1 MIGRRMT
8 LRFQRKAGSSTEPAL
23 SGAEGVAAAT
33 SARNDNPFKS
43 VRLLLSVLSVGLFLL
58 AGCHSHEFP
67 DYPANY
73 REYAYITN
81 GGSNTV
87 TVLDVVNFRQDRVVQ
102 VGSDPTGVTVNKKR
116 NEVYV
121 VNTGS
126 NSVSVIDAEKNRVV
140 ATIPVHQRPYF
151 ISVSADGTRAYVANS
166 GSNNVSVIDLKSR
179 REIAAIGVGEA
190 PGMAAVTPDGNAVV
204 VSNRA
209 GNSVSIIDAKT
220 NKVRSVWSGCPGAT
234 DIAILPD
241 SSKAFV
247 ACSGGHQVMA
257 IALAK
262 PSAKSAHAR
271 VATTVQPTTK
281 GALLAL
287 LDVGKTPIRLV
298 LKPDGGEIFAVN
310 YDGGSISEIDTST
323 NEVGGA
329 YMVGTHPVAG
339 LATADNSTM
348 YVSDFDADS
357 LTVFSI
363 DDGQLLPVQAR
374 TGDGP
379 DAMAFSS
386 AGNLLFVV
394 DSRSGDVAVIRT
406 SSNSLL
412 TMFPVGRKPND
423 IAVKAFLMPHSL

>member
-1 MIGRRMT
+1 MT
-8 LRFQRKAGSSTEPAL
+8 LQQQPRNIIKANRAGEVFPRWL
-23 SGAEGVAAAT
+23 CCLFVAA
-33 SARNDNPFKS
+33 S
-43 VRLLLSVLSVGLFLL
+43 LFSM
-58 AGCHSHEFP
+58 AGCRSHEFP

-73 REYAYITN
+73 REFAYITN

-87 TVLDVVNFRQDRVVQ
+87 TVLDVVNLRQDRVIP
-102 VGSDPTGVTVNKKR
+102 VGSNPTGVAANSKR

-126 NSVSVIDAEKNRVV
+126 NSVSVIDAEKNAVV

-151 ISVSADGTRAYVANS
+151 VSVNADGTRAYVANS
-166 GSNNVSVIDLKSR
+166 GSNNVSVIDLTSR
-179 REIAAIGVGEA
+179 REIAVVGVGEG
-190 PGMAAVTPDGNAVV
+190 PGVAALSPDGNAIV
-204 VSNRA
+204 VSNRV

-220 NKVRSVWSGCPGAT
+220 HKVRSVWRGCPGAT

-257 IALAK
+257 IALETPPPAS
-262 PSAKSAHAR
+262 PRAR
-271 VATTVQPTTK
+271 VSTRQVDPRD
-281 GALLAL
+281 ALLAI

-310 YDGGSISEIDTST
+310 FDGASLSEIDTST

-339 LATADNSTM
+339 VATADNSAL

-357 LTVFSI
+357 VGIFSI
-363 DDGQLLPVQAR
+363 DDGELLPVQAR

-379 DAMAFSS
+379 EAMALSK
-386 AGNLLFVV
+386 AGHLLLVV
-394 DSRSGDVAVIRT
+394 DARSGDVAVIRT

-412 TMFPVGRKPND
+412 TMFPVGMKPND
-423 IAVKAFLMPHSL
+423 IAIKAFLAQPHHSL

>member
-1 MIGRRMT
+1 MT
-8 LRFQRKAGSSTEPAL
+8 LRCQGKNSTGERGTGAVLLRLFGSL
-23 SGAEGVAAAT
+23 FVAA
-33 SARNDNPFKS
+33 S
-43 VRLLLSVLSVGLFLL
+43 LLSL
-58 AGCHSHEFP
+58 AGCRSHEFP
-67 DYPANY
+67 DYSANY

-87 TVLDVVNFRQDRVVQ
+87 TVLDVVNLRQDRVIP
-102 VGSDPTGVTVNKKR
+102 VGADPTGVAVNTKR

-126 NSVSVIDAEKNRVV
+126 NSVSVIDAEKNAVV

-166 GSNNVSVIDLKSR
+166 GSNNVSVIDLKLR
-179 REIAAIGVGEA
+179 RQIAVIGVGEA
-190 PGMAAVTPDGNAVV
+190 PGMAAVSPDGSAVV
-204 VSNRA
+204 VSNRV
-209 GNSVSIIDAKT
+209 GNSVSIIDAET
-220 NKVRSVWSGCPGAT
+220 EKVRSVWSGCPDAT

-247 ACSGGHQVMA
+247 ACSGGHQVMV
-257 IALAK
+257 IALAT
-262 PSAKSAHAR
+262 PPPVSPHAHRSTA
-271 VATTVQPTTK
+271 QPTPK
-281 GALLAL
+281 DELLAL
-287 LDVGKTPIRLV
+287 LDVGKTPIHLV

-310 YDGGSISEIDTST
+310 FDGASFSEIDTST

-329 YMVGTHPVAG
+329 YLVGTHPVSG
-339 LATADNSTM
+339 VATADNSTM

-357 LTVFSI
+357 LGVFSI
-363 DDGQLLPVQAR
+363 DDGELLPLPPR

-379 DAMAFSS
+379 DAMAFSK
-386 AGNLLFVV
+386 AGNFLFVV

-406 SSNSLL
+406 STNSLL

-423 IAVKAFLMPHSL
+423 IVVKAFLVPPRHAL

>member
-1 MIGRRMT
+1 MMLQQQPRNFI
-8 LRFQRKAGSSTEPAL
+8 KANRAGKVFPRSL
-23 SGAEGVAAAT
+23 CCLFVAA
-33 SARNDNPFKS
+33 S
-43 VRLLLSVLSVGLFLL
+43 LFSL
-58 AGCHSHEFP
+58 AGCRSHEFP

-87 TVLDVVNFRQDRVVQ
+87 TVLDVVNLRQDRVIP
-102 VGSDPTGVTVNKKR
+102 VGSNPTGVAANSKR

-126 NSVSVIDAEKNRVV
+126 DSVSVIDAKKNSVV

-151 ISVSADGTRAYVANS
+151 ISVSSDGTRAYVANS

-179 REIAAIGVGEA
+179 REIAVVGVGEG
-190 PGMAAVTPDGNAVV
+190 PGVAAVTPDGNAVV
-204 VSNRA
+204 VSNRV

-220 NKVRSVWSGCPGAT
+220 DKVRSVWRGCPGAT

-257 IALAK
+257 IALAT
-262 PSAKSAHAR
+262 PPPASPRAR
-271 VATTVQPTTK
+271 LSTRQVIPK
-281 GALLAL
+281 DELLTI

-310 YDGGSISEIDTST
+310 FDGASLSEIDTST

-339 LATADNSTM
+339 VATADNSM
-348 YVSDFDADS
+348 LYVSDFDADS
-357 LTVFSI
+357 LGVYSV
-363 DDGQLLPVQAR
+363 DDGELLPVAPR

-379 DAMAFSS
+379 ESMAFSK

-394 DSRSGDVAVIRT
+394 DARSGDVAVIRT
-406 SSNSLL
+406 STNSLL
-412 TMFPVGRKPND
+412 NMFPVGMKPND
-423 IAVKAFLMPHSL
+423 IAIKAFTIR

>member
-1 MIGRRMT
+1 MNR
-8 LRFQRKAGSSTEPAL
+8 AGERSARWFCSL
-23 SGAEGVAAAT
+23 FAAA
-33 SARNDNPFKS
+33 S
-43 VRLLLSVLSVGLFLL
+43 LLSL
-58 AGCHSHEFP
+58 AACRSHEFP

-87 TVLDVVNFRQDRVVQ
+87 SVLDVVNLRQDRVIR
-102 VGSDPTGVTVNKKR
+102 VGSNPTGVAANTKR

-126 NSVSVIDAEKNRVV
+126 NSVSVIDAEKNAVV

-166 GSNNVSVIDLKSR
+166 GSNNVSVIDLQSR
-179 REIAAIGVGEA
+179 REIAAVGVGEG
-190 PGMAAVTPDGNAVV
+190 PGVAAVTPDGNAVV
-204 VSNRA
+204 VSNRV
-209 GNSVSIIDAKT
+209 GNSVSIIDVKAE
-220 NKVRSVWSGCPGAT
+220 KVRSVWSGCPGAT
-234 DIAILPD
+234 DIAVLPD

-257 IALAK
+257 IALAA
-262 PSAKSAHAR
+262 PPPDSRRAHLSTR
-271 VATTVQPTTK
+271 LVIPKDEV
-281 GALLAL
+281 LAI

-310 YDGGSISEIDTST
+310 FDGASFSEIDTST

-339 LATADNSTM
+339 VATADNSM
-348 YVSDFDADS
+348 LYVSDFGADS
-357 LTVFSI
+357 LGLYSI
-363 DDGQLLPVQAR
+363 DEGELAPVAPR

-379 DAMAFSS
+379 EAMAFSK
-386 AGNLLFVV
+386 AGNMLFVV
-394 DSRSGDVAVIRT
+394 DTRSGDVAVIRT
-406 SSNSLL
+406 STNSLL
-412 TMFPVGRKPND
+412 NMFPVGAKPND
-423 IAVKAFLMPHSL
+423 IVDKAFTVR

>member
-1 MIGRRMT
+1 MR
-8 LRFQRKAGSSTEPAL
+8 SL
-23 SGAEGVAAAT
+23 SFLLVAT
-33 SARNDNPFKS
+33 F
-43 VRLLLSVLSVGLFLL
+43 LLSL
-58 AGCHSHEFP
+58 AGCRSHEFP

-87 TVLDVVNFRQDRVVQ
+87 TVLDVVNLRQDRVIR
-102 VGSDPTGVTVNKKR
+102 VGIDPTGVAVNRKR

-126 NSVSVIDAEKNRVV
+126 NSVSVIDAEKNTVV
-140 ATIPVHQRPYF
+140 ATIPVRLRPYF

-166 GSNNVSVIDLKSR
+166 GSNNVSVIDLKLR
-179 REIAAIGVGEA
+179 RQIAVIGVGEA
-190 PGMAAVTPDGNAVV
+190 PGMAVVSPDGNAIV
-204 VSNRA
+204 VSNRV
-209 GNSVSIIDAKT
+209 GNSVSILDAKT
-220 NKVRSVWSGCPGAT
+220 DKVRSVWSGCPGAT

-257 IALAK
+257 IALAT
-262 PSAKSAHAR
+262 PPPVAPHAR
-271 VATTVQPTTK
+271 RSTTQPMPTD
-281 GALLAL
+281 ALLAL
-287 LDVGKTPIRLV
+287 LDVGKTPIHLV
-298 LKPDGGEIFAVN
+298 LKPDGGEIFAIN
-310 YDGGSISEIDTST
+310 FDGSTFSEIDTST

-329 YMVGTHPVAG
+329 YLVGTHPVFG

-357 LTVFSI
+357 LGVFSI
-363 DDGQLLPVQAR
+363 DDGDLLPVQPR

-394 DSRSGDVAVIRT
+394 DSHSGDVAVIRT
-406 SSNSLL
+406 STNSLL
-412 TMFPVGRKPND
+412 TMFPVGMKPND
-423 IAVKAFLMPHSL
+423 IAVKAFLLPSHHAL

>member
-1 MIGRRMT
+1 MILHCQPRH
-8 LRFQRKAGSSTEPAL
+8 S
-23 SGAEGVAAAT
+23 T
-33 SARNDNPFKS
+33 SARGSDPFLA
-43 VRLLLSVLSVGLFLL
+43 RLSFLFVAASLLSM
-58 AGCHSHEFP
+58 AGCRSRHFP

-87 TVLDVVNFRQDRVVQ
+87 TVLDVVNLRQDRVIP
-102 VGSDPTGVTVNKKR
+102 VGVNPTGVAVNTKR

-126 NSVSVIDAEKNRVV
+126 NSVSVIDAEKNAVV

-166 GSNNVSVIDLKSR
+166 GSNNVSVIDLKLR
-179 REIAAIGVGEA
+179 RQIAVIGVGEA
-190 PGMAAVTPDGNAVV
+190 PGVAAVSPDGNTVV
-204 VSNRA
+204 ASNRV

-220 NKVRSVWSGCPGAT
+220 DKARSVWSGCPGAT
-234 DIAILPD
+234 DVAILPD
-241 SSKAFV
+241 SSKAFI

-257 IALAK
+257 IALATS
-262 PSAKSAHAR
+262 PPVSPHAHR
-271 VATTVQPTTK
+271 STTLPTPK
-281 GALLAL
+281 DALLAM

-298 LKPDGGEIFAVN
+298 LKPDGGEIFAIN
-310 YDGGSISEIDTST
+310 FDGASFSEIDTST

-329 YMVGTHPVAG
+329 YLVGTHPVAG

-357 LTVFSI
+357 LGIFSI
-363 DDGQLLPVQAR
+363 DDGELLPVQPR

-379 DAMAFSS
+379 DAMAFSK

-406 SSNSLL
+406 STNSLL

-423 IAVKAFLMPHSL
+423 IAVKAFLVPPHHTL

>member
-1 MIGRRMT
+1 MT
-8 LRFQRKAGSSTEPAL
+8 LLHPPRHGRKQARYRIARWLCSL
-23 SGAEGVAAAT
+23 FVAV
-33 SARNDNPFKS
+33 S
-43 VRLLLSVLSVGLFLL
+43 LFSI

-73 REYAYITN
+73 REYAYVTN

-87 TVLDVVNFRQDRVVQ
+87 TVLDVVNLRQDRVIR
-102 VGSDPTGVTVNKKR
+102 VGTNPTGVAVNTKR

-126 NSVSVIDAEKNRVV
+126 NSVSVIDAEKNAVV
-140 ATIPVHQRPYF
+140 ATIPVHERPYF
-151 ISVSADGTRAYVANS
+151 VSVSDDGTRAYVANS
-166 GSNNVSVIDLKSR
+166 GSNNVSVIDLQSR
-179 REIAAIGVGEA
+179 REIAVVGVGEG
-190 PGMAAVTPDGNAVV
+190 PGVAAVTPDGNAVV
-204 VSNRA
+204 VSNRV

-220 NKVRSVWSGCPGAT
+220 EKVRSVWSGCPGAT

-257 IALAK
+257 IALAT
-262 PSAKSAHAR
+262 PASATSHSRMSTRQVIPKDE
-271 VATTVQPTTK
+271 
-281 GALLAL
+281 LLAI

-310 YDGGSISEIDTST
+310 YDGASFSEIDTST

-329 YMVGTHPVAG
+329 YMVGTHPAAG
-339 LATADNSTM
+339 VATADNSLL
-348 YVSDFDADS
+348 YVSDFDGDS
-357 LTVFSI
+357 LGVYSI
-363 DDGQLLPVQAR
+363 DDGELLPVAPR

-379 DAMAFSS
+379 ESMAFSK

-394 DSRSGDVAVIRT
+394 DARSGDVAVIRT
-406 SSNSLL
+406 STNSLL
-412 TMFPVGRKPND
+412 NMFPVGAKPND
-423 IAVKAFLMPHSL
+423 IVVKAFILR

>member
-1 MIGRRMT
+1 MRLHRQLRDVTRSHVAET
-8 LRFQRKAGSSTEPAL
+8 LFSRSLCCLF
-23 SGAEGVAAAT
+23 VAA
-33 SARNDNPFKS
+33 SLFS
-43 VRLLLSVLSVGLFLL
+43 LVG
-58 AGCHSHEFP
+58 CRSHEFP

-87 TVLDVVNFRQDRVVQ
+87 TVLDVVNLRQDRVIP
-102 VGSDPTGVTVNKKR
+102 VGSNPTGVAVNTER

-126 NSVSVIDAEKNRVV
+126 NSVSVIDAEKNTVA

-151 ISVSADGTRAYVANS
+151 VSVNTDGTRAYVANS
-166 GSNNVSVIDLKSR
+166 GSNNVSLIDLILR
-179 REIAAIGVGEA
+179 REITAVGVGEG
-190 PGMAAVTPDGNAVV
+190 PGVALVTPDGNAVV
-204 VSNRA
+204 VSNRVS
-209 GNSVSIIDAKT
+209 NSVSIIDAKT
-220 NKVRSVWSGCPGAT
+220 NRVRSVWSGCPGAT

-241 SSKAFV
+241 SSKAFI
-247 ACSGGHQVMA
+247 ACSSGHQVMA
-257 IALAK
+257 VALETPPPAS
-262 PSAKSAHAR
+262 PRAR
-271 VATTVQPTTK
+271 LSTRQSTPRD
-281 GALLAL
+281 ALLAI
-287 LDVGKTPIRLV
+287 LDVGKTPIRLI

-310 YDGGSISEIDTST
+310 YDGASLSEIDTST

-357 LTVFSI
+357 LGVFSI
-363 DDGQLLPVQAR
+363 DDGELLPVQPR

-379 DAMAFSS
+379 DAMAFSR
-386 AGNLLFVV
+386 AGHLLFVV
-394 DSRSGDVAVIRT
+394 DARSGDVAVIRT

-412 TMFPVGRKPND
+412 TMFPVGIKPND
-423 IAVKAFLMPHSL
+423 IAVKAFLVAPHHSL